1 MIKNQVN
8 QIFKKKFNSEFNRNV
23 LTLLSGTIIAQA
35 IPIAITPILT
45 RLYSPEDFGVLALFA
60 ACTAVLSS
68 VAAGRYEMAIMSPQ
82 KDEDAINIAFLCFI
96 IVIGF
101 SMLLIFIFFFFN
113 EKIYILLK
121 NNKIGVW
128 LYFIPFVVFITGIY
142 NILKY
147 LNIRKKFYKNIA
159 KSSVDKSISNASVQL
174 FFGSLKNGEAGLVL
188 GQIISP
194 VIGNIRL
201 FKNVKEKYNF
211 QQIKKK
217 KIKYLAKLYSNFP
230 KYASWAILFNSL
242 SNSVNNILISTFY
255 SLSTL
260 GFYSVVQRV
269 LALPSSLLGNSI
281 GEVYFQEATRE
292 KQKTGKAIVTFNK
305 TLKKLLIISILIFL
319 PLYFFLPELFKIVF
333 GEKWQIAGEYG
344 QIILPFVS
352 IQFIVTSLSTTNM
365 VFEKQKI
372 ALAWQLGLLLG
383 SITTIFYANINEIN
397 FENFLKIYTSF
408 LFLYN
413 LFLLMI
419 IKKVSNRTL

>member
-1 MIKNQVN
+1 M
-8 QIFKKKFNSEFNRNV
+8 
-23 LTLLSGTIIAQA
+23 
-35 IPIAITPILT
+35 
-45 RLYSPEDFGVLALFA
+45 
-60 ACTAVLSS
+60 
-68 VAAGRYEMAIMSPQ
+68 
-82 KDEDAINIAFLCFI
+82 
-96 IVIGF
+96 
-101 SMLLIFIFFFFN
+101 
-113 EKIYILLK
+113 
-121 NNKIGVW
+121 
-128 LYFIPFVVFITGIY
+128 
-142 NILKY
+142 
-147 LNIRKKFYKNIA
+147 
-159 KSSVDKSISNASVQL
+159 
-174 FFGSLKNGEAGLVL
+174 
-188 GQIISP
+188 
-194 VIGNIRL
+194 
-201 FKNVKEKYNF
+201 
-211 QQIKKK
+211 
-217 KIKYLAKLYSNFP
+217 
-230 KYASWAILFNSL
+230 
-242 SNSVNNILISTFY
+242 NNILISTFY